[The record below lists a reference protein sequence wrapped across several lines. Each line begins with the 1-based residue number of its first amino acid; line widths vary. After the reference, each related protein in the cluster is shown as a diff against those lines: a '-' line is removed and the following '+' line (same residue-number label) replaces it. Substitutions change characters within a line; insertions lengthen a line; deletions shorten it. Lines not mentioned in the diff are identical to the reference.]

1 MAIQSKE
8 EIIEIQLP
16 SMNKIE
22 SLVIPETN
30 DSQSI
35 GKEDTNY
42 VIDYID
48 HSGQSDMYDSLMD
61 CEVATDRIENENIID
76 QETNGTIVPDSDDE
90 ANTQESD
97 DENDTPNS
105 LDDID
110 ISSLVLVESQDPRN
124 PSVTIDEIYIMDPE
138 TKKLSAE
145 PLDLPAD
152 VIQTIK
158 LAISADT

>member
-1 MAIQSKE
+1 MATQSKD
-8 EIIEIQLP
+8 EIIEIPLQTV
-16 SMNKIE
+16 NKIE
-22 SLVIPETN
+22 NLMILEKN

-35 GKEDTNY
+35 VKVDTNY
-42 VIDYID
+42 VNDSID
-48 HSGQSDMYDSLMD
+48 HVEHMVYGDLMN
-61 CEVATDRIENENIID
+61 CELETDRIENENIID
-76 QETNGTIVPDSDDE
+76 QNTNITIVPDSDDE
-90 ANTQESD
+90 ANTPESD
-97 DENDTPNS
+97 DENETKNN

-158 LAISADT
+158 IAISADT